1 MIRRPPRSTRT
12 DTLFPYTTLFRSD
25 EVTDTL
31 SPRYGR
37 NKYSNGFDFGSVL
50 KYRLASGTA
59 TYDFGPV
66 SLVGTASYAKYS
78 TLINADVTEP
88 YISSLRHAS
97 PPLAAIIP
105 ATTLR
110 AADHTPIIN
119 NVSPKLPLGSHLL
132 LPGR

>member
-78 TLINADVTEP
+78 TLINADVTETYIP
-88 YISSLRHAS
+88 YLRAAS
-97 PPLAAIIP
+97 PALAAIIP
-105 ATTLR
+105 ATAIG
-110 AADHTPIIN
+110 AADN
-119 NVSPKLPLGSHLL
+119 SPTKTKAPRG
-132 LPGR
+132 GKGVVR